1 MVRRP
6 FPTSGLPLPSGVRS
20 RTPARTD
27 LARLCSGKSPSAS
40 PRTPS
45 SPLRAHCSGWAQTSL
60 LLSLAL
66 RSKDSLPP
74 SSLPQKDKRVEVS
87 VRKALE
93 VSKAPYRIFDLVGP
107 VPSTASSYAVPY
119 LSLDETRLATRS
131 AYFGAI
137 CYNANISLSRAAFFA
152 ATGLFALSVSGD
164 GKPLLRA
171 GTPCASSFF
180 QD

>member
-27 LARLCSGKSPSAS
+27 LAHLCSGKSPSAS

-74 SSLPQKDKRVEVS
+74 SSVPQKGKRVEVS
-87 VRKALE
+87 VRKAFE
-93 VSKAPYRIFDLVGP
+93 VRKAPYRIFDL
-107 VPSTASSYAVPY
+107 
-119 LSLDETRLATRS
+119 
-131 AYFGAI
+131 GAI
-137 CYNANISLSRAAFFA
+137 CYNVNINLSRAAFFV

-171 GTPCASSFF
+171 GTPGVTSFF
-180 QD
+180 QDILYIPYRPYDHLADEAQLVPVHPP